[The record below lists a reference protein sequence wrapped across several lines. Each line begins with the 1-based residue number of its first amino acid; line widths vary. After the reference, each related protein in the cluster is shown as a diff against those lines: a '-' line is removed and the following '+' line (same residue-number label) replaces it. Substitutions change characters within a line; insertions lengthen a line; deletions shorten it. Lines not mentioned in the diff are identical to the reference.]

1 MLTILFHIT
10 VKAGQEQA
18 FHDMAIRLTE
28 VTRAE
33 DEGCLAYIFHQQQGE
48 PGKYVLYEQ
57 WQDGDALGAHLAH
70 LRELL
75 GPAAEGEAL
84 PASLL
89 DMCESTNSVFYDV
102 VA

>member
-1 MLTILFHIT
+1 MLTIFFHIT
-10 VKAGQEQA
+10 IKTGKEQE
-18 FHDMAIRLTE
+18 FDDMAKRLTE

-33 DEGCLAYIFHQQQGE
+33 DDGCLAYIFHQQQGS
-48 PGKYVLYEQ
+48 PRDYVLYEQ
-57 WQDGDALGAHLAH
+57 WEDGDALSAHLAH

-75 GPAAEGEAL
+75 GPAVEGEAL

-89 DMCESTNSVFYDV
+89 DMCESTHSVFYDV

>member
-1 MLTILFHIT
+1 
-10 VKAGQEQA
+10 
-18 FHDMAIRLTE
+18 MAKRLTE

-33 DEGCLAYIFHQQQGE
+33 DEGCLAYIFHQQQGS
-48 PGKYVLYEQ
+48 PGEYVLYEQ

-75 GPAAEGEAL
+75 GPAAEGESL
-84 PASLL
+84 PAALL
-89 DMCESTNSVFYDV
+89 ELCASTSSVLYDV

>member
-1 MLTILFHIT
+1 MLTIFFHIT
-10 VKAGQEQA
+10 VKTGKEQE
-18 FHDMAIRLTE
+18 FLDMAKRLTD

-33 DEGCLAYIFHQQQGE
+33 DEGCLAYIFHQQQGSPRE
-48 PGKYVLYEQ
+48 YVLYEQ
-57 WQDGDALGAHLAH
+57 WRDGDALGAHLAH

-75 GPAAEGEAL
+75 GPAAEGENL

-89 DMCESTNSVFYDV
+89 DMCESTHSLFYDV